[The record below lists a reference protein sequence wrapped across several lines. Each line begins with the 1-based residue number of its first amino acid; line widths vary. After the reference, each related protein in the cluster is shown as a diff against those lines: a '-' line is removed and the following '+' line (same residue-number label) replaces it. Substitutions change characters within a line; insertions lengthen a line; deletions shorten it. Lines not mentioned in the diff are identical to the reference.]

1 MLLNSHHAL
10 ALDGQPSLR
19 KSLFL
24 HLSAELHDQSLR
36 QSPYGPTLRCFEQR
50 KLRYHSF
57 SRTPLKAVH
66 SLTQIHRKPNRDHRN
81 EAQSRT
87 QQCWESY
94 QKNQSNLRRQGP
106 QRGMVLFLFF
116 FFFFNDGLTVLVWS
130 KLGPFKSELL
140 NWIIDAFPT
149 TLGH

>member
-116 FFFFNDGLTVLVWS
+116 VFCFNS
-130 KLGPFKSELL
+130 KPKNTYHKSSPFGVRDLDQ
-140 NWIIDAFPT
+140 W
-149 TLGH
+149 